1 MTIKV
6 KSEDVEML
14 EAFLDQC
21 GGEVVSR
28 KCRKRRTNE
37 NESGANEVVAGE
49 AERVTQPA
57 PAGDPVQLFQASM
70 LAQYTAV
77 PVDTSSSNCKFILLI
92 II

>member
-28 KCRKRRTNE
+28 KCRKRRRTNE
-37 NESGANEVVAGE
+37 NESGANEVVAGQ
-49 AERVTQPA
+49 AERMTQPA
-57 PAGDPVQLFQASM
+57 PSGDPVQLFQASM
-70 LAQYTAV
+70 LAQ
-77 PVDTSSSNCKFILLI
+77 
-92 II
+92 